1 MPASVGAQNAWVG
14 PGVACKLY
22 SREALVT
29 MHKTCMMVAILLV
42 TTATAALAGPPT
54 DQVRRYT
61 DLVQRILEDASMP
74 AAEKRAAVRKIGEQ
88 VFDLTE
94 TAKRALGRHWQG
106 RTPAEQGEF
115 VQVFADLLER
125 TYISKVEFYGGEQLL
140 FTGEAVDGEYA
151 TVRGKLVTKQRVE
164 VPVEARLH
172 RRDDRWLI
180 YDVVIESVSLV
191 GNYRSQFDR
200 IIRTASFEELL
211 RRLKTRRDE
220 FAPAKEPR
228 FPQS

>member
-1 MPASVGAQNAWVG
+1 MMS
-14 PGVACKLY
+14 
-22 SREALVT
+22 
-29 MHKTCMMVAILLV
+29 KTCLLAAAV
-42 TTATAALAGPPT
+42 LLTTTTGALAGPPS

-61 DLVQRILEDASMP
+61 DLVQRILDDTVLP
-74 AAEKRAAVRKIGEQ
+74 AADKRAAVRKVAEQ

-106 RTPAEQGEF
+106 RTPAQQEEF

-125 TYISKVEFYGGEQLL
+125 TYIAKLDYYGGEQLHL
-140 FTGEAVDGEYA
+140 TGEAVDGEYA
-151 TVRGKLVTKQRVE
+151 TVRGKLVTRQRVE

-172 RRDDRWLI
+172 LRDGRWLI

-220 FAPAKEPR
+220 FLPARDPR
-228 FPQS
+228 STQS

>member
-1 MPASVGAQNAWVG
+1 MS
-14 PGVACKLY
+14 
-22 SREALVT
+22 
-29 MHKTCMMVAILLV
+29 KTCIMAAALLL

-61 DLVQRILEDASMP
+61 DLVQRILDDASLPP
-74 AAEKRAAVRKIGEQ
+74 ADKRAAVRKIAEQ

-94 TAKRALGRHWQG
+94 TARRALGRHWQG
-106 RTPAEQGEF
+106 RTPAEQDEF

-125 TYISKVEFYGGEQLL
+125 TYISKIDFYGGEQLH
-140 FTGEAVDGEYA
+140 FTNEAVDGEYA

-172 RRDDRWLI
+172 RRDGRWLI

-220 FAPAKEPR
+220 FLPAKEPR